1 MEELGF
7 KNAKCNILLYKYA
20 SNKLKKQYRKRYAD
34 LLMYCAL
41 DKDGKVIDEDK
52 IKDLVGIPKLT
63 MVSSIVKAIFEYNV
77 EDAIVAVDNVLDS
90 GKDLSNL
97 LWEMIKYIK
106 DILVYKVT
114 QKLQIYSQDEIN
126 EIKNLSDMVDKER
139 LLQIIYDLSE
149 LENNMKWSSQKS
161 ILFQVEVIKLCS
173 KLNTVKYVESVD
185 NSL

>member
-1 MEELGF
+1 M
-7 KNAKCNILLYKYA
+7 
-20 SNKLKKQYRKRYAD
+20 
-34 LLMYCAL
+34 
-41 DKDGKVIDEDK
+41 
-52 IKDLVGIPKLT
+52 
-63 MVSSIVKAIFEYNV
+63 
-77 EDAIVAVDNVLDS
+77 AVVNVLDS

-114 QKLQIYSQDEIN
+114 HKLQIYSQDEIN

-185 NSL
+185 N